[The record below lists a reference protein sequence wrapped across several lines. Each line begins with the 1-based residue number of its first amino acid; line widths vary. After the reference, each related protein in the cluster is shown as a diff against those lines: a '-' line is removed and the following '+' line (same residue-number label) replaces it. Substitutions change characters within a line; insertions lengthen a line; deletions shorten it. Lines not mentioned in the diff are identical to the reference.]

1 MSVLSDNNSTILLL
15 DERKQEGFIV
25 SASRVQRRFSI
36 PLSVG
41 APTPWRRLLQHTPA
55 SSRCLSYRCIS
66 AAAYVA
72 GTMQA
77 NLCKTRKD
85 LRARFIRIAGGGSD
99 CSIILN
105 DESTS
110 RLCHQGWEK
119 TLKSISHKLDS
130 DCSKN
135 QPVIRKEILTPVGPI
150 CFTIRGE
157 IRSTA
162 QIIVHSRTIINTK
175 VV

>member
-15 DERKQEGFIV
+15 DERKKEGFIV

-72 GTMQA
+72 G
-77 NLCKTRKD
+77 
-85 LRARFIRIAGGGSD
+85 SD

-105 DESTS
+105 DQSTS
-110 RLCHQGWEK
+110 QLCHQGWEK

-135 QPVIRKEILTPVGPI
+135 QPVIRKEILTPVDPI
-150 CFTIRGE
+150 CSTIRGE

-162 QIIVHSRTIINTK
+162 QIIVYSRTIINTK